1 MPGVTIVGGDTTF
14 SSSSA
19 VTNTIVWDA
28 WNDGYTSATSST
40 NIWTIWVRGSATTS
54 TSVTVGTGNIVAAG
68 STTAGTSGTIIWG
81 TWNNTY
87 VESQEQVQARLRRN
101 EEARQRQIQY
111 NEEARLQ
118 RLVTDTE
125 RAAARERAALLLN
138 EALSEQQRLELAD
151 KGHFSL
157 RVIDSKTQ
165 EERLYRIRRGRSGNV
180 DRVDASGRVL
190 NKFCIHP
197 IIACPDEDTMLAQK
211 LMLEHD
217 EETFLRTANRS

>member
-217 EETFLRTANRS
+217 EEKFLRTANRS